1 MKGKTDPMERQV
13 IIMYTLTIKQI
24 NFSFVLNVR
33 AHKCLCRGGCFTDKF
48 LLSNISDE
56 IHDHMKHERIQQFL
70 LYNYKKLWFLFM
82 ILHLLENRIVITN
95 LNKITGYGKCLRKI
109 DISILVTYISLH

>member
-70 LYNYKKLWFLFM
+70 LYNYKK
-82 ILHLLENRIVITN
+82 IVVPIYDITSVRKPN
-95 LNKITGYGKCLRKI
+95 CNNKFK
-109 DISILVTYISLH
+109 